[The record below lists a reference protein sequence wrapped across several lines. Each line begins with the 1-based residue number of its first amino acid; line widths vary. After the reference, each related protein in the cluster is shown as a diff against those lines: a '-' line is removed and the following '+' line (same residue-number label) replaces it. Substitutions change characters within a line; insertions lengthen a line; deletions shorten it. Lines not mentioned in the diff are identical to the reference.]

1 MTSLSCSC
9 GAVMPLVPS
18 QVPHVLVCPGCGVRF
33 QTIDSADGTTT
44 ITVLGVDPAWEPPKF
59 EPRLALIGD
68 SSRRERVL
76 QNILA
81 MSALAGGAMPIGLG
95 IPYQQELI
103 DDARALVLKRRLD
116 EIATVRPYLGPFTMP
131 SLPGRQQRRS
141 LVERKARR
149 AKRKQRRNR

>member
-1 MTSLSCSC
+1 
-9 GAVMPLVPS
+9 MPLVPS

-44 ITVLGVDPAWEPPKF
+44 ITALGVDPAWEPPKF

-103 DDARALVLKRRLD
+103 DHEQALVLKRRLD
-116 EIATVRPYLGPFTMP
+116 EIATVKPYLGPFTMP

-141 LVERKARR
+141 LAERKARR
-149 AKRKQRRNR
+149 AKRKQRRQR